1 MRCLIFAVVTFLVFT
16 SWAYADSGL
25 VSIKSAHSVKKTA
38 DRLESAIKAKGM
50 KVFNRVDHA
59 KGARSVNKILR
70 PTELIIFGNPKIGTV
85 LMQCKQSV
93 GIDLPQKALVWEDST
108 GQVWLSYNNP
118 QYLAERHQIKQCGE
132 VIKKIKNAL
141 GNFAKAA
148 TTP

>member
-16 SWAYADSGL
+16 SWAHADSGL
-25 VSIKSAHSVKKTA
+25 VSVKSAHSAKKTA
-38 DRLESAIKAKGM
+38 DRLESALKAKGM
-50 KVFNRVDHA
+50 KVFIRVDHA
-59 KGARSVNKILR
+59 GGAKSVNKTLR

-118 QYLAERHQIKQCGE
+118 KYLAERHKIAKCAE
-132 VIKKIKNAL
+132 VIGKIKKAL
-141 GNFAKAA
+141 SNFAKAA
-148 TTP
+148 TNP

>member
-1 MRCLIFAVVTFLVFT
+1 MRYSSFAVTIFLLL
-16 SWAYADSGL
+16 SSGAYADSGL
-25 VSIKSAHSVKKTA
+25 VSVKSAHSVKKTA
-38 DRLESAIKAKGM
+38 DRFESALKAKGM

-59 KGARSVNKILR
+59 QGAKSVNKTLR

-118 QYLAERHQIKQCGE
+118 KYVADRHQIKKCGA